1 VDIPPSRSIT
11 WDLRVLQRWTKGS
24 SSWCPKFSPRSLWYA
39 QARVALAR
47 AVYAPGQI
55 VLLDDVSTDGV

>member
-1 VDIPPSRSIT
+1 VDILPSRSIT
-11 WDLRVLQRWTKGS
+11 WHLRVLQRWTKGS
-24 SSWCPKFSPRSLWYA
+24 SSLCPRLSPLSLWYA

-55 VLLDDVSTDGV
+55 VLLDDVSIDGA